1 MGFFCD
7 RNSGAKKQDKIRETR
22 NKKQDKRE
30 KRKDGKLMT
39 RFEKPFARFSF

>member
-7 RNSGAKKQDKIRETR
+7 RNSGAEKQESR
-22 NKKQDKRE
+22 NKKQEKRE